1 MLFACF
7 LERGRGWLRLR
18 LSVPKWE
25 DIVPLGPL
33 KVNVGRFLK
42 FQFNLLTVNK
52 SSIFAIIAQSI
63 FCYFYFLRNTS
74 ISFKTSR
81 MVFSICSLLLYMN
94 LSYIYNLIFLD
105 LIFVISV
112 FCPFSSSSFAVHL
125 SFYWSISR
133 YNFAHLDL
141 WSVYFNQLQIFCSC
155 YSHFFF
161 FPWVGC
167 VVFQDYPRKLDA
179 DFKNLKQ
186 SI

>member
-94 LSYIYNLIFLD
+94 LSYIYNLIFFRLN
-105 LIFVISV
+105 ICY
-112 FCPFSSSSFAVHL
+112 FCLL
-125 SFYWSISR
+125 SLF
-133 YNFAHLDL
+133 LKL
-141 WSVYFNQLQIFCSC
+141 FCSA
-155 YSHFFF
+155 SFFLLIYIKIQF
-161 FPWVGC
+161 C
-167 VVFQDYPRKLDA
+167 TSRS
-179 DFKNLKQ
+179 LKCLF
-186 SI
+186 